1 MQEGEKVLY
10 IEANIQKMRERIDI
24 IDSIPEL
31 MRYVD
36 NIRQLQKH
44 RLDYETSRLLKQS
57 VTYVKQRMDALTT
70 MATGHI

>member
-1 MQEGEKVLY
+1 MREGEKVLY

-36 NIRQLQKH
+36 NIRQLQRH

-57 VTYVKQRMDALTT
+57 VTYVKQRMDALTK

>member
-1 MQEGEKVLY
+1 MREGEKVLY
-10 IEANIQKMRERIDI
+10 IEANIQTMRERIDI

-36 NIRQLQKH
+36 NIRQLQRH

>member
-1 MQEGEKVLY
+1 MLY

-36 NIRQLQKH
+36 NIRQLQRH